1 MVRRTAFIIALCVPF
16 VTAYADELPVIVNLS
31 ANGTGPRS
39 IRLNWSVSSTLANL
53 MPGQTGQF
61 SRPSAAY
68 LGLPDG
74 MTEFSEN
81 EPRFQSAAACSIT
94 DGMYVSDIVPGNA
107 LITPHCVNL
116 GYLLGTGSDMRLYRS
131 ADGVQ
136 WDWVADRHFG
146 YMYSLASGTL
156 LGTIANAEGRLEVW
170 RSTDNGASWSMT
182 QWADTFADFVWP
194 NPGAYVGP
202 WGFYQ
207 AASGTIIMVEY
218 ALPWGGRYIYRS
230 ADDGQTWRIVHDE
243 YESTNIKHW
252 HAVTKHEGLNR
263 WIAANGDG
271 SAVHHLQASDDDGV
285 TWYDYTQPGERFVQ
299 PMAFV
304 DYGDPSRL
312 LMGSDLFWQVAE
324 IDVSDGPD
332 AGHIASAITNWDAR
346 PGKNFCF
353 NLFEHNG
360 IFYACQY
367 DNSYVY
373 QHPVISVSRDRIHW
387 AVYHNFTLGE
397 NGGYRFCGELNGK
410 LHLAVQR
417 AGRLW
422 HFAISPARVDLVQG
436 VHISPATENL
446 LNSPAASSGGSTAGW
461 MNQSDEIPDASGYRG
476 DFSTAQQGGHHDSD
490 RLHYARTDGGEMRL
504 WSPHVSVA
512 PYSTVRARLWVRGDC
527 EYCELRWRLNY
538 ADMGLST
545 FFSPNADHWQEIVS
559 SQLMIDAVPMDL
571 RAKLTCLA
579 RNDTLIDIDMD
590 SFQIEQGPMTPWQLG
605 GSPRAADAWTASL
618 PAGDWT
624 QIFTIQPEALQQFIT
639 EEEQIDICTYASD
652 NGDVATVTFD
662 GMDRRFKIKG
672 GPAGGPFQILET
684 SPCRFQRQAQIRFA
698 VRNSAQGLSFA
709 VSNGQPLEH
718 APGTM
723 TFSAAPSAWRVG
735 DALGEHIF
743 PAIWLDNIVAP
754 IAMSNTALAA
764 FVASPTPVETGNPD
778 SVRIESRAA
787 GGTWEMIASLS
798 SAENSWTDHSGLPGE
813 TREYRALVAHAG
825 WWSTPTP
832 PVVASF
838 ARAGDLNADGQ
849 IDLADL
855 THFLSVFGE
864 NGSLADPAI
873 NADFD
878 GNDLIDLT
886 DLTTLLAAFGT

>member
-1 MVRRTAFIIALCVPF
+1 MVRWTAFVIAFALVCG
-16 VTAYADELPVIVNLS
+16 TAFADELPVAVNLS
-31 ANGTGPRS
+31 AQVTGPRS
-39 IRLNWSVSSTLANL
+39 IRLNWSANSTLTDL
-53 MPGQTGQF
+53 MPGQAGQF

-68 LGLPDG
+68 LGLPSG
-74 MTEFSEN
+74 MIEFSEN
-81 EPRFQSAAACSIT
+81 LPRFQTVAACSTT
-94 DGMYVSDIVPGNA
+94 DGIYVADIVPGNA
-107 LITPHCVNL
+107 LITPQCVNL
-116 GYLLGTGSDMRLYRS
+116 GFLIGTGSDMKLYRS

-136 WDWVADRHFG
+136 WEWVADRHFG
-146 YMYSLASGTL
+146 YMYNLASGTL
-156 LGTIANAEGRLEVW
+156 LGTIADAEGRLEVW

-182 QWADTFADFVWP
+182 QWADTLADFVWP

-202 WGFYQ
+202 WGFHQ
-207 AASGTIIMVEY
+207 AASGVIVMVEY

-230 ADDGQTWRIVHDE
+230 ADDGRTWQIVHDE
-243 YESTNIKHW
+243 YETTNIKHW
-252 HAVTKHEGLNR
+252 HALTKHEGLNR

-271 SAVHHLQASDDDGV
+271 SAVHHLQASDDDGL
-285 TWYDYTQPGERFVQ
+285 TWHDYTQPGERFVQ

-324 IDVSDGPD
+324 IDVSDAPN
-332 AGHIASAITNWDAR
+332 AGHIESAITNWDAR

-353 NLFEHNG
+353 NLFEHQG
-360 IFYACQY
+360 VFYACQY

-373 QHPVISVSRDRIHW
+373 QHPVISVSRDRKHW

-422 HFAISPARVDLVQG
+422 HFAISPAKVDLVQG
-436 VHISPATENL
+436 LHISPATENL

-461 MNQSDEIPDASGYRG
+461 MNQSDEIPAASGYRG
-476 DFSTAQQGGHHDSD
+476 DFSASQQGGHHGPDLLRYS
-490 RLHYARTDGGEMRL
+490 RADGGEMRL
-504 WSPHVSVA
+504 WSPHVAVS
-512 PYSTVRARLWVRGDC
+512 PYSTVRARMWVRGDC

-545 FFSPNADHWQEIVS
+545 FFSPNEEHWQEIVS

-579 RNDTLIDIDMD
+579 RDNSLIDIDID
-590 SFQIEQGPMTPWQLG
+590 SIQIEQGPLTPWQLG
-605 GSPRAADAWTASL
+605 GSPRAADVWSATL
-618 PAGDWT
+618 PPGNWT
-624 QIFTIQPEALQQFIT
+624 QIFTIQPEALQLFIT
-639 EEEQIDICTYASD
+639 EEEQIDICTYTSHG
-652 NGDVATVTFD
+652 GDVATVTFD

-698 VRNSAQGLSFA
+698 VRHSAQGLTFA

-718 APGTM
+718 AIGTM
-723 TFSAAPSAWRVG
+723 IFSAAPSAWRVG
-735 DALGEHIF
+735 DAFGEHIF
-743 PAIWLDNIVAP
+743 PAIWLDNVLAQS
-754 IAMSNTALAA
+754 AMSDAALSA
-764 FVASPTPVETGNPD
+764 FIAGPIPLANGNPD
-778 SVRIESRAA
+778 TVRIESRAI
-787 GGTWEMIASLS
+787 GGTWQEIANLPP
-798 SAENSWTDHSGLPGE
+798 ATDGWTDHSGLPAE
-813 TREYRALVAHAG
+813 AREYRAFVAHAG

-832 PVVASF
+832 PVVGTF

-849 IDLADL
+849 IDLVDL
-855 THFLSVFGE
+855 TGFLSAFGE
-864 NGSLADPAI
+864 SGNLAEPII

-878 GNDLIDLT
+878 ASDTVDLA